1 MSKKNFNE
9 LREKVVADPE
19 RRERVERI
27 EEAYDALLNLA
38 DLREARGVTQVQLAG
53 MLGVSQPAVS
63 KIERGENVSFS
74 TLIRYVQALG
84 GHLELKAS
92 FPDHPEHEITA
103 RIVDEVDDRESAPA

>member
-1 MSKKNFNE
+1 MSKRKNFNE

-19 RRERVERI
+19 RRERVEQI
-27 EEAYDALLNLA
+27 EGAYDALLNLA
-38 DLREARGVTQVQLAG
+38 DLREARGITQAQLAG

-63 KIERGENVSFS
+63 KIEHGNVGIS

-92 FPDHPEHEITA
+92 FPEHPEHEVA
-103 RIVDEVDDRESAPA
+103 VDVVGERETAPA

>member
-9 LREKVVADPE
+9 LREKVVANPE
-19 RRERVERI
+19 RRERVERV

-38 DLREARGVTQVQLAG
+38 DLREERGVTQTQLAG

-63 KIERGENVSFS
+63 KIEHGNVSFS

-103 RIVDEVDDRESAPA
+103 RVVDEVDDRESAPA

>member
-1 MSKKNFNE
+1 MSKRKNFDE

-38 DLREARGVTQVQLAG
+38 DLREARGITQAQLAE
-53 MLGVSQPAVS
+53 MLDVSQPAVS
-63 KIERGENVSFS
+63 KIERGENVGLS

-92 FPDHPEHEITA
+92 FPDHPEHEVA
-103 RIVDEVDDRESAPA
+103 VDVVGDRDAAPA